1 MNGGATDMAHTDGM
15 PDGRARRFL
24 IVVGLPKAGTTFL
37 HSQCEAQ
44 PAHFN
49 MPSSRKEI
57 DYFRGGHDS
66 AHYLGFFGPEA
77 AADKVH
83 VDASPLYLDD
93 LPATLDNI
101 TACLPGQQVMIVVCL
116 RPPLERTYSH
126 YLHDVAQN
134 LPVVGQGAYSIYDP
148 AVLGKYLY
156 PMQSRIAELIRVFGR
171 DNVFG
176 FAFGADN
183 SRFETALRDFAR
195 LPAGWGFDYSHNPAP
210 GFTSPAVYYQ
220 AARDSAVSLRE
231 GVFTLPAGQML
242 MVSRQFSQLYPH
254 IAPRIGQA
262 MLLGQAS
269 ITRVFDT
276 GRFSPASHARIRDD
290 FVAATALLGL
300 SLPPE
305 AADTVLVSRLSDSI
319 PQRLIDRLVRID
331 DLDAAVARA
340 YDAPLQGTDATILAT
355 PEPPGS
361 VARGLA
367 AISAA
372 VRRRDDG
379 RMTVPEHLAAFEA
392 IHGLPPDW
400 MDSLVRNHIV
410 RRQFD
415 ALEALLHR
423 YGGARGLL
431 RVPSLKSY
439 HATVKPPLTADE
451 IRRLAA
457 LGLTVPAET

>member
-1 MNGGATDMAHTDGM
+1 MAQTDGM
-15 PDGRARRFL
+15 PDGWARRFL

-37 HSQCEAQ
+37 HSQCAARPE
-44 PAHFN
+44 HFN
-49 MPSSRKEI
+49 MPVGRKEI
-57 DYFRGGHDS
+57 DYLRGGHDW

-77 AADKVH
+77 DAGRVH

-101 TACLPGQQVMIVVCL
+101 TACLAGQQVMIVVCL

-126 YLHDVAQN
+126 YLHDMAQN

-156 PMQSRIAELIRVFGR
+156 PMQARTDELIRVFGR

-210 GFTSPAVYYQ
+210 GFTSPAVHYQ
-220 AARDSAVSLRE
+220 PHRDSGVSLRE

-242 MVSRQFSQLYPH
+242 VVNRQFSQLHPH

-269 ITRVFDT
+269 ITRIFDT
-276 GRFSPASHARIRDD
+276 GRLSAASHARIADD
-290 FVAATALLGL
+290 FAATTDALAM
-300 SLPPE
+300 SLPSE
-305 AADTVLVSRLSDSI
+305 AADAVLISRLSDSI

-331 DLDAAVARA
+331 DLDAAVARIF
-340 YDAPLQGTDATILAT
+340 DARLQSTDATILAT

-361 VARGLA
+361 VARGVA

-400 MDSLVRNHIV
+400 MDSLVRNYV
-410 RRQFD
+410 LRRQFD

-431 RVPSLKSY
+431 RVPSLKAY
-439 HATVKPPLTADE
+439 HATVKPPLTPDE